1 MYDVDLLKNIFIVLV
16 THATEIY
23 SASYALENY
32 LKKVGSSF
40 LVIAHSLYE
49 SSLRYSVSRHYVI
62 GRVVRE
68 KNYGAEILRALAIP
82 SKPAPHYIF
91 SFAS

>member
-1 MYDVDLLKNIFIVLV
+1 MYDVGFLKNIFIVLV

-40 LVIAHSLYE
+40 LVIALPFTSLHLDTRFPGIMLE
-49 SSLRYSVSRHYVI
+49 GEL
-62 GRVVRE
+62 
-68 KNYGAEILRALAIP
+68 
-82 SKPAPHYIF
+82 
-91 SFAS
+91 

>member
-68 KNYGAEILRALAIP
+68 KKLWR
-82 SKPAPHYIF
+82 
-91 SFAS
+91 